1 MELSESPCH
10 CIMPRASG
18 VRVEIANKES
28 LRVHEADEVMQC
40 IRGDLLAH
48 SEKKIAQ
55 LWWGPA
61 LSAKR

>member
-18 VRVEIANKES
+18 VRVEIAKKES
-28 LRVHEADEVMQC
+28 LRVHEADEVMQL
-40 IRGDLLAH
+40 GDLLAH
-48 SEKKIAQ
+48 SEKIIAQ